1 VTAAELR
8 ALMSERGYSVRG
20 LARAL
25 EAETLRPVWP
35 STVQRWRKGTHP
47 IPDWVPVVIEEL
59 GAE

>member
-8 ALMSERGYSVRG
+8 ALMDERGYSVRG

-47 IPDWVPVVIEEL
+47 IPDWVPWVIEDL